1 MRTEGGV
8 GAFPATEK
16 HHLIKQ
22 GDKMEEYQKLVQEA
36 LLNVV
41 RIILQ
46 KVSDN
51 GLQGAQHFF
60 ITFRTQ
66 MQGVDIPKFL
76 KERYPD
82 EMTIVLQHQFDDL
95 KIENDSFSVLLSFNG
110 KPERLTIPFK
120 ALLGFADPSEQFALQ
135 FMPALMEEK
144 EEKQEK
150 KGSAEIID
158 LAALRKKKS

>member
-16 HHLIKQ
+16 HRLIETE
-22 GDKMEEYQKLVQEA
+22 DKMEEYQKLVQEA
-36 LLNVV
+36 LLGVV
-41 RIILQ
+41 RNILQ
-46 KVSDN
+46 KAANN
-51 GLQGAQHFF
+51 GLQGAQHFY

-66 MQGVDIPKFL
+66 MQGVDIPSSL

-95 KIENDSFSVLLSFNG
+95 KVKEDAFSVLLSFNG

-120 ALLGFADPSEQFALQ
+120 SLLGFADPSEQFALQ
-135 FMPALMEEK
+135 FMPALMEDKKAKLEN
-144 EEKQEK
+144 
-150 KGSAEIID
+150 KGSAQIID
-158 LAALRKKKS
+158 LAALRNKKS

>member
-1 MRTEGGV
+1 MRIEGGV

-16 HHLIKQ
+16 HHKK
-22 GDKMEEYQKLVQEA
+22 GDKMEEYQRLVQEA
-36 LLNVV
+36 LLGVV
-41 RIILQ
+41 RNILQ
-46 KVSDN
+46 KTAKD
-51 GLQGAQHFF
+51 GLQGEQHFF

-66 MQGVDIPKFL
+66 SEGVRIPAFL

-95 KIENDSFSVLLSFNG
+95 KVEDDCFSVLLSFKG
-110 KPERLTIPFK
+110 RPERLTVPFK

-144 EEKQEK
+144 KEEKH
-150 KGSAEIID
+150 GAAEIID
-158 LAALRKKKS
+158 LASLRSKKS